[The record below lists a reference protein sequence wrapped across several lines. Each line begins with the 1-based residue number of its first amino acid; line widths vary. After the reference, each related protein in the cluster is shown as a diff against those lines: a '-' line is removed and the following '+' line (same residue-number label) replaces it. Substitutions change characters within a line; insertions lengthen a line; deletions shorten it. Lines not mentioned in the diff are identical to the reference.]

1 MMVSD
6 LHVIETYHFLQDGRN
21 IDSAM
26 FQISKMFLEIFK
38 FVMIVIGTSILT
50 NLYRLAMTFEKGHK
64 LVDPNKEAFRATI
77 DDIEQKIEEI
87 FKLQV
92 DSTKSKV
99 EIKNQKIIAWLLN
112 RNKDSQSHDRQAFFD
127 KLNQE
132 LQMEQ
137 NMYSDLK
144 FNENASTN

>member
-1 MMVSD
+1 
-6 LHVIETYHFLQDGRN
+6 
-21 IDSAM
+21 
-26 FQISKMFLEIFK
+26 MFLEIFK

-112 RNKDSQSHDRQAFFD
+112 RNKDS
-127 KLNQE
+127 
-132 LQMEQ
+132 
-137 NMYSDLK
+137 
-144 FNENASTN
+144 